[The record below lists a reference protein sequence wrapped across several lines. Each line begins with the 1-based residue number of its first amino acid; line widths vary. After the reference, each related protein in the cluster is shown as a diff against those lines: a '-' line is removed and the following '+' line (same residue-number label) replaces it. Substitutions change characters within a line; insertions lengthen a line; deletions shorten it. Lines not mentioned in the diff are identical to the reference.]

1 MWQAIS
7 APPSQGDEPE
17 LRWTQPGPPGVGPK
31 VTSNPDGSSNVY
43 VHHIHG
49 ERSRP
54 SKPQAPAPV
63 QQAAMPQFMPYPM
76 PIPMPPPPPP
86 MYPPYPGMYPPSF
99 GGQRPTVIVMNG
111 DKENRRPNAGG
122 KAPCGG
128 GAGGGG
134 ACSKPKPAAAA
145 APKPAPQP
153 APQPQ
158 AAPPPAP
165 RPPPQEEY
173 YDDVEDQLP
182 PQQGAPPPKKRKFSG
197 ASIASV
203 IIFMLGTTF
212 GIVAVTES
220 FAAFETREKYADN
233 IVPQDS
239 HDYAEYHVDRTMALA
254 AGCAATLCFT
264 IATLTSFY
272 SGMRHRNRVPGKPPH
287 CCLGGF
293 LVAGWIVFCLT
304 FINDLIILVLA
315 FDEENVIYPEVV
327 ITGLSGSIFAWM
339 LMFGYSE
346 IARRG

>member
-1 MWQAIS
+1 M
-7 APPSQGDEPE
+7 
-17 LRWTQPGPPGVGPK
+17 
-31 VTSNPDGSSNVY
+31 
-43 VHHIHG
+43 
-49 ERSRP
+49 
-54 SKPQAPAPV
+54 
-63 QQAAMPQFMPYPM
+63 YP
-76 PIPMPPPPPP
+76 
-86 MYPPYPGMYPPSF
+86 PPYPGMYPPAF
-99 GGQRPTVIVMNG
+99 GGGSQYQRPTVIVMNG
-111 DKENRRPNAGG
+111 DKENKKPNAG
-122 KAPCGG
+122 KAP
-128 GAGGGG
+128 GGGG
-134 ACSKPKPAAAA
+134 GGGGGTCSKPKPAAAA

-165 RPPPQEEY
+165 RPAPQEEY
-173 YDDVEDQLP
+173 YDEEDQLP
-182 PQQGAPPPKKRKFSG
+182 PQQGAPPPKRRKFSG

-212 GIVAVTES
+212 GIVSVTES
-220 FAAFETREKYADN
+220 YAAFETREKYADN
-233 IVPQDS
+233 IVPSDS
-239 HDYAEYHVDRTMALA
+239 HDYAEYHVDRTMALS

-272 SGMRHRNRVPGKPPH
+272 SGLRHRSRGPGKPAH

-293 LVAGWIVFCLT
+293 LVAGWIIFCLT

-327 ITGLSGSIFAWM
+327 ITALAGSLLAWM

>member
-1 MWQAIS
+1 
-7 APPSQGDEPE
+7 
-17 LRWTQPGPPGVGPK
+17 

-54 SKPQAPAPV
+54 SQPKQQQYAQAPAPV
-63 QQAAMPQFMPYPM
+63 QQAMPQFMPYPM
-76 PIPMPPPPPP
+76 PIPMPTPPTP
-86 MYPPYPGMYPPSF
+86 MYPPPYPGMYPPAF
-99 GGQRPTVIVMNG
+99 GAGSPYQRPTVIVMNG
-111 DKENRRPNAGG
+111 DKENRKPNTA
-122 KAPCGG
+122 KTPCGG
-128 GAGGGG
+128 GGEGGG

-145 APKPAPQP
+145 APKP

-173 YDDVEDQLP
+173 YDDEEDQYP
-182 PQQGAPPPKKRKFSG
+182 PQQNAPPKRRKFSG

-203 IIFMLGTTF
+203 IIFALGTTF
-212 GIVAVTES
+212 GIVSVTQS
-220 FAAFETREKYADN
+220 YAAFETREQYTDN
-233 IVPQDS
+233 VVPRDS

-272 SGMRHRNRVPGKPPH
+272 SGMRHRSRGAGNPAH

-293 LVAGWIVFCLT
+293 LVAGWIIFCLT

-327 ITGLSGSIFAWM
+327 ITALSGSLLAWM